1 MTAARAPAGNRR
13 TTITVVATIGVAAAC
28 WPAAVNRMAGMDMGV
43 DTELGPLASF
53 AVLWM
58 LMMPAM
64 MLPGTAAAVGR
75 LAHRYGVGRAAKFAL
90 GYLVVW
96 TIAGLAGY
104 VAYRPHDATA
114 AGVLAIAAGCYELT
128 PLKRFFR
135 NRCRASADSG
145 FTFGF
150 CCLGSSLGLM
160 VLLLAVGV
168 MSVGW
173 MAVVAV
179 LVTVEKLTAPRRLL
193 DIALA
198 LALVALGVVI
208 TIAPT
213 SIPGLMPSM

>member
-1 MTAARAPAGNRR
+1 MTVAQTTAGNRR
-13 TTITVVATIGVAAAC
+13 TTITVVLTIAVAAAC
-28 WPAAVNRMAGMDMGV
+28 WPLAVHRMAGMDMGV
-43 DTELGPLASF
+43 DTELGSLASF

-75 LAHRYGVGRAAKFAL
+75 LAHRCGVGRAAKFAL

-96 TIAGLAGY
+96 TIAGLAAY
-104 VAYRPHDATA
+104 VGYRPHDATV
-114 AGVLAIAAGCYELT
+114 AGVLAIAAGCYQVT

-135 NRCRASADSG
+135 NRCRANANSG
-145 FTFGF
+145 FGFGL
-150 CCLGSSLGLM
+150 CCLGSSFGLM

-168 MSVGW
+168 MSVGG
-173 MAVVAV
+173 MAVIAV
-179 LVTVEKLTAPRRLL
+179 LVTAEKLTAPRRSL

-198 LALVALGVVI
+198 LAIAALGVVI